1 MARNRDK
8 HPDPGG
14 KTRRQRLEELQQA
27 EQRANRRRT
36 LLIVG
41 TAALLA
47 LVLIL
52 AVVIAVRKA
61 DAGLVKNQAVGS
73 FGVAAAAASCDSE
86 VSQIA
91 TGSGQHVDPSKVAR
105 VAYATVPPT
114 FGEHYPNPAPFGRI
128 FYSERDRPA
137 MEVLVHNLE
146 HGYTVVWYD
155 STVTGA
161 QLTALES
168 LSQRLTLDAG
178 KEKLIVSAWDPSYGT
193 FPAGKHIAFGHWTAK
208 QGVRQLC
215 GQVSGE
221 ALQTFM
227 NNHPSTDA
235 PEPNGA

>member
-1 MARNRDK
+1 M
-8 HPDPGG
+8 
-14 KTRRQRLEELQQA
+14 
-27 EQRANRRRT
+27 
-36 LLIVG
+36 
-41 TAALLA
+41 
-47 LVLIL
+47 
-52 AVVIAVRKA
+52 
-61 DAGLVKNQAVGS
+61 
-73 FGVAAAAASCDSE
+73 
-86 VSQIA
+86 
-91 TGSGQHVDPSKVAR
+91 AR